1 MTKDFL
7 EVGQIVNTH
16 GLRGEV
22 RVVPWMD
29 APDDFL
35 TLHTVYTSAGAP
47 LEVKSARLHK
57 GSILAMFEGIDS
69 PEAAENLKNTVLLA
83 PRSAFG
89 ELPEGVYF
97 IADLLGLTVQDE
109 TTVYGTI
116 GDVLQNGGVDIYVVK
131 RQGDKDLLGPAN
143 REVVKKVDLENGT
156 VLVQLPEGLLEL

>member
-35 TLHTVYTSAGAP
+35 ALDTVYTSEGAP

-57 GSILAMFEGIDS
+57 GSILAAFEGIDS
-69 PEAAENLKNTVLLA
+69 LEAAENLKNMVLLA

-97 IADLLGLTVQDE
+97 IADLLGLTVRDE

-131 RQGDKDLLGPAN
+131 RQGDKDLLVPAN
-143 REVVKKVDLENGT
+143 REVVKKVDLKNGT
-156 VLVQLPEGLLEL
+156 VTVQLPEGLLEL